1 VPTPKLLPF
10 FDCVDGVN
18 NVLLSQTFNQ
28 FSVELPD
35 FQEAALQTL
44 VVQGVHLVPMLLTS
58 FSSSMTKRIN
68 KLEHFSLASLLA

>member
-1 VPTPKLLPF
+1 LSSKILVLTPKLLPF
-10 FDCVDGVN
+10 FDSVDSVN

-44 VVQGVHLVPMLLTS
+44 VVQGVHLVPMSLNIF
-58 FSSSMTKRIN
+58 FSIDDQEN
-68 KLEHFSLASLLA
+68 K